1 MNVWFTDAVAVPA
14 LEKVRLAGGRLEWIQ
29 PEHEDM
35 FPQHVGRAS
44 VDEDGEWLVE
54 LYDPEKGTWGDWFHY
69 YPTTQNLVN
78 DLWNFLG
85 RVNIILEDANV

>member
-1 MNVWFTDAVAVPA
+1 MRIELAEAVVAPA

-29 PEHEDM
+29 PDGIDM
-35 FPQHVGRAS
+35 YPFSLGRAS

-54 LYDPEKGTWGDWFHY
+54 LYDPEADEWGGWFHY
-69 YPTTQNLVN
+69 YPTTDGLVH

-85 RVNIILEDANV
+85 RVSIFLEDANV